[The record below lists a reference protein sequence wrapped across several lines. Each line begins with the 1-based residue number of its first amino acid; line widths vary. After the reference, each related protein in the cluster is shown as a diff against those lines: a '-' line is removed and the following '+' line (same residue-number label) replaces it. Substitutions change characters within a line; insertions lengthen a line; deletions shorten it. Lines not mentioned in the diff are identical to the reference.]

1 LDDLGRPS
9 LIADNPGDVELTL
22 TVLMDFR
29 LAGVRD
35 QESVLDYL

>member
-1 LDDLGRPS
+1 MDDLGRTS

-22 TVLMDFR
+22 TVLMDIR